1 MKKTCESVG
10 TRREIRDLY
19 VTVVDYLARSQFFDL
34 EIALKSVENNTAL
47 NTSIKGYEVI
57 ERNSMECKIASQN
70 KQTVFVFGVVG
81 IIHISY
87 DIPSRVFIIEYDS
100 GTRLSF
106 RINP

>member
-19 VTVVDYLARSQFFDL
+19 SAVVDYLAGSQFFDID
-34 EIALKSVENNTAL
+34 IALKSLENNTAL

-57 ERNSMECKIASQN
+57 ESNSMECKIASKN
-70 KQTVFVFGVVG
+70 KQTVFIFGVVG
-81 IIHISY
+81 ISHISY
-87 DIPSRVFIIEYDS
+87 DLPSRVFIIDYDS

-106 RINP
+106 RIH

>member
-10 TRREIRDLY
+10 ARREIRDLY
-19 VTVVDYLARSQFFDL
+19 ETVVDYLVRSQFFDI
-34 EIALKSVENNTAL
+34 EIALKSIENNTAL

-57 ERNSMECKIASQN
+57 ETNSMECKIASKN

-81 IIHISY
+81 ITHISY
-87 DIPSRVFIIEYDS
+87 DLPSRVFIIEYDS

-106 RINP
+106 RIN